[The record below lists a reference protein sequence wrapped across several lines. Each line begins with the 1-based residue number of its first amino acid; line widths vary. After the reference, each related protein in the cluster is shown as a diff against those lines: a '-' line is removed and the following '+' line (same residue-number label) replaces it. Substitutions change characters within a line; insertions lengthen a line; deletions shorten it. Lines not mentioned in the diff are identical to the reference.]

1 MEYEDLVRYYRQRL
15 LARYQECIAK
25 PEWEATIER
34 LRHADEDTR
43 RKVMELLND
52 KKEGAYML
60 PTMTM
65 TTATATDGAD
75 APNEEFIRFLRFCAD
90 RLNRDEPVQAIWSA
104 WKASTEKK

>member
-1 MEYEDLVRYYRQRL
+1 MEYDDLVEYYRQKL
-15 LARYQECIAK
+15 MARYRECISR

-34 LRHADEDTR
+34 LRCADEDTR
-43 RKVMELLND
+43 QKVTELLND

-65 TTATATDGAD
+65 TDTATATGAD

-90 RLNRDEPVQAIWSA
+90 RLNKDEPVQAIWSA